1 MIYNKIDK
9 NKLNIMLNQFDMIM
23 FITIYVY
30 IIYKIR
36 KKSYWNLLYILLY
49 IFLKTLYIKY
59 ITN

>member
-1 MIYNKIDK
+1 MQINYYKMIYNKIDK

-36 KKSYWNLLYILLY
+36 KKSY
-49 IFLKTLYIKY
+49 
-59 ITN
+59 